1 MILHYQIGAMTV
13 RIPVKKLVLLW
24 VQNVI
29 PDQEICNLT
38 RDWNN
43 GIALC
48 ALVEALRPGSCPQYY
63 ELQPQDNVE
72 NCRLGIKLAHEH
84 LGIPEVIAAEQM
96 ADASIDEQSM
106 MTYLSYFIQDDGVG
120 QDHAKEVIST
130 WSSEITFSN
139 FSTDWNDGIRLCTL
153 VETIKPGTIPHYRE
167 LDPNNKV
174 ENVKLGMT
182 KAEDELG
189 VKQLFKPEDMTN
201 PEISEIAVMAYL
213 MQFRAVATPVVSRPT
228 PMRIVSI
235 KEEDREEEPA
245 VVIEVGTV
253 NSAPIEEEVIE
264 VVEET
269 VEEEV
274 HVDTE
279 IFVESLPEPEPKV
292 TADMFIISGT
302 GLTDPQID
310 IKNEFYIRCEE
321 DFNEDLLA
329 IAVTGPGLNAGDD
342 DRIMPIEIEKTNNQL
357 VTCRYPLDTPGLYTI
372 DVTYEGEHLNRS
384 PICIKIVQ
392 DLTRVTVSGSG
403 LSEVFINEPAEI
415 TLETGLENAKIH
427 AYSVSPSM
435 EEAPAQVVS
444 QGDGVFLIKYV
455 PKQTG
460 LYGLYININGENLPG
475 CPYVARVVDVDSVV
489 VTSSQLKEGKSF
501 LSICLYVQSKLSKQ

>member
-29 PDQEICNLT
+29 PDQEISNLT

-48 ALVEALRPGSCPQYY
+48 ALIEALRPGSCPQYY

-84 LGIPEVIAAEQM
+84 LGIPGVITAEQM
-96 ADASIDEQSM
+96 ADVSIDEQSM
-106 MTYLSYFIQDDGVG
+106 MTYLSYFIQDDSVG
-120 QDHAKEVIST
+120 QDHAKDLIST
-130 WSSEITFSN
+130 WSTEITFSN
-139 FSTDWNDGIRLCTL
+139 FNTDWNDGIRLCTL
-153 VETIKPGTIPHYRE
+153 VETIKPGTIPHCRE

-174 ENVKLGMT
+174 ENVTLGMT

-213 MQFRAVATPVVSRPT
+213 LQFRAVATPVVSKPT

-235 KEEDREEEPA
+235 KEEEREEEPA
-245 VVIEVGTV
+245 V
-253 NSAPIEEEVIE
+253 VIE

-279 IFVESLPEPEPKV
+279 ILVESLPEPEPKV
-292 TADMFIISGT
+292 TADMFVISGT

-310 IKNEFYIRCEE
+310 MKNEFYIRCEE

-329 IAVTGPGLNAGDD
+329 ITVTGPGLNAGED
-342 DRIMPIEIEKTNNQL
+342 DRIMPIETEKTNNQL

-384 PICIKIVQ
+384 PISIKIVQ

-403 LSEVFINEPAEI
+403 LSEVFINEAAEI
-415 TLETGLENAKIH
+415 RLETGLENAQIH

-435 EEAPAQVVS
+435 EEAPAQVQS

-460 LYGLYININGENLPG
+460 LYGLYMNINGENLPG

-489 VTSSQLKEGKSF
+489 VTSSQQKDGKFCLFFCSF
-501 LSICLYVQSKLSKQ
+501 ILYFLHDRRHCYIYMAIKTTN